1 MTLTTPGDSKAVVCI
16 CTRDV
21 VSSVKE
27 KVEAV
32 KKDIRDKS
40 GSWKL
45 STSELFGKTL
55 WGYNRLLNALHT
67 FW

>member
-16 CTRDV
+16 CTKDR

-45 STSELFGKTL
+45 STSGSFGKTL
-55 WGYNRLLNALHT
+55 RGYSRLLNAV
-67 FW
+67 W

>member
-16 CTRDV
+16 CNRDV

-27 KVEAV
+27 KLEAV

-45 STSELFGKTL
+45 STSKSFGKTL
-55 WGYNRLLNALHT
+55 RGYSRLLNAV
-67 FW
+67 W